1 MISSFFSA
9 FDQFRTMTPIDVVDI
24 LVVAYIIYRVM
35 KLLKDTSAARLAK
48 GILILVLIMLFASF
62 LHLTMI
68 SWLLRN
74 ALSVGVFAVV
84 VIFQPELRRLLEQI
98 GKGNLSRMLIPDTDP
113 DVVESMIVATVSA
126 CADMSRTKTGA
137 LIVFERKERL
147 GEIIATG
154 TRVDAAPSAELI
166 KNIFFKNS
174 PLHDGAMIVRAGRVC
189 AAGCV
194 LPLSGNQGL
203 SRDLGT
209 RHRAA
214 VGMSETA
221 ACSSSS
227 PRRPARSLSPSA
239 ACSSAICRPRF
250 CRRCSRASCS
260 AMNSGAKTIKAVLP
274 PSATSGREAPASEE
288 EFSEK
293 AGFSA
298 EAPVAGTVYRS
309 VGSCYGY

>member
-1 MISSFFSA
+1 
-9 FDQFRTMTPIDVVDI
+9 MTPIDVVDI

-48 GILILVLIMLFASF
+48 GILVLVLIMLFASF

-84 VIFQPELRRLLEQI
+84 VIFQPELRRLLEQL
-98 GKGNLSRMLIPDTDP
+98 GTGNLSRMLIPDTDP
-113 DVVESMIVATVSA
+113 NVVESMIVATVSA

-221 ACSSSS
+221 DSVLVVVSEETGAISVAIGGMLK
-227 PRRPARSLSPSA
+227 RHLSPEILQKMLESELLGDELRNRNEKSRIA
-239 ACSSAICRPRF
+239 AIRDKWKG
-250 CRRCSRASCS
+250 
-260 AMNSGAKTIKAVLP
+260 GAGK
-274 PSATSGREAPASEE
+274 
-288 EFSEK
+288 
-293 AGFSA
+293 
-298 EAPVAGTVYRS
+298 
-309 VGSCYGY
+309 

>member
-1 MISSFFSA
+1 MSTFHTLFSQDIGRLNWRTVLDSFFSA
-9 FDQFRTMTPIDVVDI
+9 FNQFRTISFIDI
-24 LVVAYIIYRVM
+24 LDILIVAYIIYRVM
-35 KLLKDTSAARLAK
+35 KLLKDTSAERLIK
-48 GILILVLIMLFASF
+48 GIIILVGIMLLASM

-68 SWLLRN
+68 SWLLQQ
-74 ALSVGVFAVV
+74 ALNVGLFAIVV
-84 VIFQPELRRLLEQI
+84 VFQPELRRLLEQI
-98 GKGNLSRMLIPDTDP
+98 GKGNFSRLIVPADAPDE
-113 DVVESMIVATVSA
+113 VESMITATVSA

-221 ACSSSS
+221 DSVLVVVSEETGAISVAIGGMLK
-227 PRRPARSLSPSA
+227 RHLSPEILQKMLESELLGDELRNKNEKSRIA
-239 ACSSAICRPRF
+239 AIRDKWKG
-250 CRRCSRASCS
+250 
-260 AMNSGAKTIKAVLP
+260 GAGK
-274 PSATSGREAPASEE
+274 
-288 EFSEK
+288 
-293 AGFSA
+293 
-298 EAPVAGTVYRS
+298 
-309 VGSCYGY
+309 

>member
-1 MISSFFSA
+1 
-9 FDQFRTMTPIDVVDI
+9 MTPIDVVDI

-62 LHLTMI
+62 LRLTMI

-113 DVVESMIVATVSA
+113 NVVESMIVATVSA

-221 ACSSSS
+221 DSVLVVVSEETGAISVAIGGMLK
-227 PRRPARSLSPSA
+227 RHLSPEILQKMLESELLGDELRSKNEKSRIA
-239 ACSSAICRPRF
+239 AIRDKWKG
-250 CRRCSRASCS
+250 
-260 AMNSGAKTIKAVLP
+260 GAGK
-274 PSATSGREAPASEE
+274 
-288 EFSEK
+288 
-293 AGFSA
+293 
-298 EAPVAGTVYRS
+298 
-309 VGSCYGY
+309 

>member
-221 ACSSSS
+221 DS
-227 PRRPARSLSPSA
+227 
-239 ACSSAICRPRF
+239 
-250 CRRCSRASCS
+250 
-260 AMNSGAKTIKAVLP
+260 VLVVV
-274 PSATSGREAPASEE
+274 SEE
-288 EFSEK
+288 TGAISVAIGGMLK
-293 AGFSA
+293 RSSVARDSA
-298 EAPVAGTVYRS
+298 EDARERAARR
-309 VGSCYGY
+309 

>member
-1 MISSFFSA
+1 
-9 FDQFRTMTPIDVVDI
+9 MTPIDVVDI

-62 LHLTMI
+62 LRLTMI

-113 DVVESMIVATVSA
+113 NVVESMIVATVSA

-221 ACSSSS
+221 DSVLVVVSEETGAISVAIGGMLK
-227 PRRPARSLSPSA
+227 RHLSPEILQKMLESELLGDELRSKNDKSRIA
-239 ACSSAICRPRF
+239 AIRDKWKG
-250 CRRCSRASCS
+250 
-260 AMNSGAKTIKAVLP
+260 GAGK
-274 PSATSGREAPASEE
+274 
-288 EFSEK
+288 
-293 AGFSA
+293 
-298 EAPVAGTVYRS
+298 
-309 VGSCYGY
+309 

>member
-1 MISSFFSA
+1 
-9 FDQFRTMTPIDVVDI
+9 MTPIDVVDI

-74 ALSVGVFAVV
+74 ALSVGVYAVV

-113 DVVESMIVATVSA
+113 NVVESMIVATVSA

-221 ACSSSS
+221 DSVLVVVSEETGAISVAIGGMLK
-227 PRRPARSLSPSA
+227 RHLSPEILQKMLESELLGDELRNRNEKSRIA
-239 ACSSAICRPRF
+239 AIRDKWKG
-250 CRRCSRASCS
+250 
-260 AMNSGAKTIKAVLP
+260 GAGK
-274 PSATSGREAPASEE
+274 
-288 EFSEK
+288 
-293 AGFSA
+293 
-298 EAPVAGTVYRS
+298 
-309 VGSCYGY
+309 

>member
-62 LHLTMI
+62 LRLTMI

-113 DVVESMIVATVSA
+113 SVVESMIVATVSA

-166 KNIFFKNS
+166 KNIFFKNA
-174 PLHDGAMIVRAGRVC
+174 PLHDGAVLIEGDRIV
-189 AAGCV
+189 AAKCI
-194 LPLSGNQGL
+194 LPVTQSDVPK
-203 SRDLGT
+203 SFGT

-221 ACSSSS
+221 DSVLVVVSEETGAISVAIGGMLK
-227 PRRPARSLSPSA
+227 RHLSPEILQKMLESELLGDELRNRNEKSRIA
-239 ACSSAICRPRF
+239 AIRDKWKG
-250 CRRCSRASCS
+250 
-260 AMNSGAKTIKAVLP
+260 GAGK
-274 PSATSGREAPASEE
+274 
-288 EFSEK
+288 
-293 AGFSA
+293 
-298 EAPVAGTVYRS
+298 
-309 VGSCYGY
+309 

>member
-1 MISSFFSA
+1 MSTFHTLFSQDIGRLNWRTVLDSFFSA
-9 FDQFRTMTPIDVVDI
+9 FNQFRTISFIDI
-24 LVVAYIIYRVM
+24 LDILIVAYIIYRVM
-35 KLLKDTSAARLAK
+35 KLLKDTSAERLIK
-48 GILILVLIMLFASF
+48 GIIILVGIMLLASM

-68 SWLLRN
+68 SWLLQQ
-74 ALSVGVFAVV
+74 ALNVGLFAIVV
-84 VIFQPELRRLLEQI
+84 VFQPELRRLLEQI
-98 GKGNLSRMLIPDTDP
+98 GKGNFSRLIVPADAPDE
-113 DVVESMIVATVSA
+113 VASMITATVSA

-221 ACSSSS
+221 DSVLVVVSEETGAISVAIGGMLK
-227 PRRPARSLSPSA
+227 RHLSPEILQKMLESELLGDELRSKNDKSRIA
-239 ACSSAICRPRF
+239 AIRDKWKG
-250 CRRCSRASCS
+250 
-260 AMNSGAKTIKAVLP
+260 GAGK
-274 PSATSGREAPASEE
+274 
-288 EFSEK
+288 
-293 AGFSA
+293 
-298 EAPVAGTVYRS
+298 
-309 VGSCYGY
+309 

>member
-1 MISSFFSA
+1 M
-9 FDQFRTMTPIDVVDI
+9 FDQFRTMSPIDVVDI
-24 LVVAYIIYRVM
+24 LIVAYIIYRVM

-48 GILILVLIMLFASF
+48 GILILVLIMLFASV

-74 ALSVGVFAVV
+74 ALGVGAFAMV

-113 DVVESMIVATVSA
+113 DVVESMIESTVSA
-126 CADMSRTKTGA
+126 CADMAKTKTGA

-147 GEIIATG
+147 GEIISTG
-154 TRVDAAPSAELI
+154 TMVDAEPSPELI

-174 PLHDGAMIVRAGRVC
+174 PLHDGAMIVRGGRVC

-214 VGMSETA
+214 VGMSE
-221 ACSSSS
+221 
-227 PRRPARSLSPSA
+227 SA
-239 ACSSAICRPRF
+239 DS
-250 CRRCSRASCS
+250 
-260 AMNSGAKTIKAVLP
+260 VLVVV
-274 PSATSGREAPASEE
+274 SEE
-288 EFSEK
+288 TGSISVAIGGMLKRHLTPEVLKKMLESELLGGDTK
-293 AGFSA
+293 AEKSRIAAIRDKWKGG
-298 EAPVAGTVYRS
+298 AGK
-309 VGSCYGY
+309 

>member
-1 MISSFFSA
+1 
-9 FDQFRTMTPIDVVDI
+9 MTPIDVVDI

-48 GILILVLIMLFASF
+48 GILVLVLIMLFASF

-84 VIFQPELRRLLEQI
+84 VIFQPELRRLLEQL

-113 DVVESMIVATVSA
+113 NVVESMIVATVSA

-221 ACSSSS
+221 DSVLVVVSEETGAISVAIGGMLK
-227 PRRPARSLSPSA
+227 RHLSPEILQKMLESELLGDELRNKNEKSRIA
-239 ACSSAICRPRF
+239 AIRDKWKG
-250 CRRCSRASCS
+250 
-260 AMNSGAKTIKAVLP
+260 GAGK
-274 PSATSGREAPASEE
+274 
-288 EFSEK
+288 
-293 AGFSA
+293 
-298 EAPVAGTVYRS
+298 
-309 VGSCYGY
+309 

>member
-1 MISSFFSA
+1 
-9 FDQFRTMTPIDVVDI
+9 MTPIDVVDI

-113 DVVESMIVATVSA
+113 NVVESMIVATVSA

-221 ACSSSS
+221 DSVLVVVSEETGAIYVALGGMLK
-227 PRRPARSLSPSA
+227 RQLSPEILQKMLESELLGDELRNRNEKSRIA
-239 ACSSAICRPRF
+239 AIRDKWKG
-250 CRRCSRASCS
+250 
-260 AMNSGAKTIKAVLP
+260 GAGK
-274 PSATSGREAPASEE
+274 
-288 EFSEK
+288 
-293 AGFSA
+293 
-298 EAPVAGTVYRS
+298 
-309 VGSCYGY
+309 

>member
-1 MISSFFSA
+1 
-9 FDQFRTMTPIDVVDI
+9 MTPIDVVDI

-62 LHLTMI
+62 LRLTMI

-113 DVVESMIVATVSA
+113 SVVESMIVATVSA

-221 ACSSSS
+221 DSVLVVVSEETGAISVAIGGMLK
-227 PRRPARSLSPSA
+227 RHLSPEILQKMLESELLGDELRNRNEKGRIA
-239 ACSSAICRPRF
+239 AIRDKWKG
-250 CRRCSRASCS
+250 
-260 AMNSGAKTIKAVLP
+260 GAGK
-274 PSATSGREAPASEE
+274 
-288 EFSEK
+288 
-293 AGFSA
+293 
-298 EAPVAGTVYRS
+298 
-309 VGSCYGY
+309 